1 MFCMQLCFTLN
12 GDIVQL
18 DDVPD
23 DLILL
28 DLLRNRLGLT
38 GAKRGCESGT
48 CGACSVL
55 LNDKLVRACR
65 TPIARVQGGTVT
77 TIEGLHN
84 EKGDLSDLQR
94 AFLTHGAVQC
104 GFCTPAMV
112 LAGEALLRSTLTPSR
127 KEIRR
132 AIAPVLC
139 RCTGY
144 QQIVDAIEATA
155 AQRREDRTG
164 QTEGAGDAPT
174 GTGDQ

>member
-1 MFCMQLCFTLN
+1 MQLCFTLN

-18 DDVPD
+18 DDVPK

-28 DLLRNRLGLT
+28 DLLRDRLGLT

-55 LNDKLVRACR
+55 LDDKLVRSCR
-65 TPIARVQGGTVT
+65 TPISRIHQHTVT
-77 TIEGLHN
+77 TIEGMHD
-84 EKGDLSDLQR
+84 EAGGLSDLQR
-94 AFLTHGAVQC
+94 AFLSSGAVQC

-112 LAGEALLRSTLTPSR
+112 LAGEALLRTTLSPSR
-127 KEIRR
+127 EEIRR

-155 AQRREDRTG
+155 AQRRERRMPETSSDGHTTPVRRS
-164 QTEGAGDAPT
+164 QR
-174 GTGDQ
+174 